1 MSVDW
6 RRVLVKKDVDIY
18 YALDLMNKESLRI
31 LLVVDLDR
39 RLLGVITDGDIRRGL
54 LRGLALTTEVSAV
67 MNSKPL
73 TANFGTPRVELV
85 KIMEANE
92 ILAIPLLED
101 GIVFGLETF
110 QIQAKKPTY
119 KNPVFIM
126 AGGFGTR
133 LKPLTNN
140 CPKPLLKVGDKPI
153 LELALDNFI
162 KAGFRD
168 FYISLHY
175 LPDMIK
181 EYFGDGARW
190 NVRIQYVYEEQP
202 LGTGGA
208 LSLLPENTSELPL
221 IMINGDIITTVDLSK
236 LIKFH
241 EQHGGMATMC
251 VREYQHQI
259 PFGVVTGD
267 GNKIISMLEK
277 PVQRSF
283 VNAGIYVINSEVRK
297 KATSNTYL
305 DMPILLENIIREK
318 IDVYM
323 FPIHEYWLDIGQ
335 LDDFNRAQID
345 IATLGL

>member
-1 MSVDW
+1 VKVDW
-6 RRVLVKKDVDIY
+6 KRVLIKPEKDIY
-18 YALDLMNKESLRI
+18 HALALMNEESLRI

-54 LRGLALTTEVSAV
+54 LRGLPLTAEASEV
-67 MNSKPL
+67 MNSGPL
-73 TANFGTPRVELV
+73 TAKFGTARVELV
-85 KIMEANE
+85 KMMEANE
-92 ILAIPLLED
+92 ILAIPLLDD

-110 QIQAKKPTY
+110 QSHVKKPPY
-119 KNPVFIM
+119 KNPVFLM

-153 LELALDNFI
+153 LELVLDNFI
-162 KAGFRD
+162 KAGFQN

-190 NVRIQYVYEEQP
+190 NVRIQYVYEERP

-208 LSLLPENTSELPL
+208 LSLLPDDISDLPL
-221 IMINGDIITTVDLSK
+221 ILINGDILTTMDLSK
-236 LIKFH
+236 LIEFH
-241 EQHGGMATMC
+241 EEHRGMATLC
-251 VREYQHQI
+251 VREYQHQV

-267 GNKIISMLEK
+267 GNKIVSMVEK

-283 VNAGIYVINSEVRK
+283 VNAGVYVINSEVRK
-297 KATSNTYL
+297 RAIHNTYL
-305 DMPILLENIIREK
+305 DMPTLLENIIREN

-335 LDDFNRAQID
+335 IDDFNRAQMD